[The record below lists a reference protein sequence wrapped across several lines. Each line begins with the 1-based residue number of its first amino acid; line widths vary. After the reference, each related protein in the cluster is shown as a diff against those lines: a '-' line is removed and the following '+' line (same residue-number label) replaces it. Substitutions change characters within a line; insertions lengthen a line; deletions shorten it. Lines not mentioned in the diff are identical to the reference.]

1 MGESPRSRNGVALVA
16 ILRSGTQNI
25 KMAKRKKWFKWVALA
40 LSLGV
45 AAVFAWRHY
54 AASGEE
60 QLASGNGR
68 IEATEIDIDAKIA
81 GRIEQIMVDEG
92 DSVSAGEVV
101 ALMDTETLQ
110 AQLREAQARL
120 QEAISTAETAR
131 SQLVQR
137 EAERTASQAVVAQH
151 QAERTASQAVV
162 VQKEAELNVARK
174 RFARSS
180 SLALEGAM
188 TQLEADDDQAAAESG
203 AAAVATAQ
211 ANVAAASA
219 AIATAQANVAAAS
232 AAIATARAQIAAQE
246 SNIEAA
252 RASIQRIEADIDD
265 STLRSPRDGRVQ
277 YKVAQIGE
285 VLGSGGRVL
294 NVVDLSDVYMTFFL
308 PTNHVGRVRVG
319 SEARIVLDAAPQ
331 FVIPASVS
339 YVSDVA
345 QFTPKTV
352 ETETERE
359 KLMFRL
365 KAQIPAEVLKE
376 HITQV
381 KTGLPGVAYVLLDP
395 NTEWPPNLAV
405 RLP

>member
-319 SEARIVLDAAPQ
+319 SEVRIVLDVASQ
-331 FVIPASVS
+331 FVIPARVS